1 MVRTGRNQKQLIKD
15 NSLKSLD
22 FLYRLGKLLPI
33 NHGGRNDGK
42 KNESPRQIIQK
53 RSFSG

>member
-1 MVRTGRNQKQLIKD
+1 MVRTGRNQKQLIKE

-33 NHGGRNDGK
+33 NNGGRNDGK